1 MAINRE
7 HLRVAL
13 LISIGLLIAAIFPIW
28 PYGYYVFLR
37 LAVSATAACALYA
50 LGGSNSIRTVFL
62 VVVILL
68 FNPVIPVH
76 LSRTSWLPINLGV
89 AVWFWTIIHR
99 EISGRSSSNPAE

>member
-7 HLRVAL
+7 QLRIAL

-37 LAVSATAACALYA
+37 LAVSATAGCALYV
-50 LGGSNSIRTVFL
+50 LGGSDSIRTIFL
-62 VVVILL
+62 VAVILL

-76 LSRTSWLPINLGV
+76 LSHTGWLPIDLGV
-89 AVWFWTIIHR
+89 SVWFWTITVR
-99 EISGRSSSNPAE
+99 LRVPPSTESSQR